1 MYIHTRKRARTHTH
15 TQGTFNMPGLISSTW
30 LQSSVGNGCVWVVAG
45 WVCACAQVDI
55 KIDIKIVLTHRGER
69 PQQLTYAILESVLC
83 VVHESSVV
91 QSFYLLRLVSFAVV
105 AGVCVRTFARVCVG
119 VLLHKG
125 EWACVGVRAH
135 VKRACVCLCCP
146 VFTLA

>member
-1 MYIHTRKRARTHTH
+1 MYIHTRVRARTHTH

-30 LQSSVGNGCVWVVAG
+30 LQSSVGNRWVWVVAG
-45 WVCACAQVDI
+45 WVCACAQV
-55 KIDIKIVLTHRGER
+55 DIKIVLTHRGER

>member
-1 MYIHTRKRARTHTH
+1 MYIHTRVRARTHTH

-30 LQSSVGNGCVWVVAG
+30 LQSSVGNGWVWVVAG
-45 WVCACAQVDI
+45 WVCACAQV
-55 KIDIKIVLTHRGER
+55 DIKIVLTHRGER

-125 EWACVGVRAH
+125 EWAYVGVCAH